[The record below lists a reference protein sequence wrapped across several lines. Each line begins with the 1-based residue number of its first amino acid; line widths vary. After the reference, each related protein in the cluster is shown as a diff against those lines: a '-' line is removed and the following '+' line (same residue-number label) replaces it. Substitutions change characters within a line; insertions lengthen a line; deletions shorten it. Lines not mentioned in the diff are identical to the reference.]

1 MAFLGDPRGPNGMH
15 QHQQSQPTSPA
26 GVPPG
31 MSQDTPLAYYTPIA
45 ITPGTIKWFFGA
57 MLGIVGFL
65 AATPV
70 AERYMM
76 PAKDSDLQSVRMI
89 VEGMRGELKESRD
102 AIARLTLAVDNLS
115 GIVAQ
120 MRTAAGPITRAK
132 R

>member
-1 MAFLGDPRGPNGMH
+1 MTNGTGQQPN
-15 QHQQSQPTSPA
+15 QSSS
-26 GVPPG
+26 VPPG
-31 MSQDTPLAYYTPIA
+31 MGQDTPLAYYTPIP

-57 MLGIVGFL
+57 IVGVIGFL

-76 PAKDSDLQSVRMI
+76 PAKDSDLKSLVLI
-89 VEGMRGELKESRD
+89 VDGMRTELKDSRD

-115 GIVAQ
+115 GLVAQ
-120 MRTAAGPITRAK
+120 MKTAAGPITRAK

>member
-1 MAFLGDPRGPNGMH
+1 
-15 QHQQSQPTSPA
+15 
-26 GVPPG
+26 

-120 MRTAAGPITRAK
+120 MRTAAGPLSRSK